1 MKKTLLIAF
10 SLTSIFSFGQGQIGN
25 GDMESWETVS
35 AGEEPVNWNSFKTA
49 GGTWSGVSAV
59 QIEQSTDV
67 RPGSSGTVSCRIFS
81 TETTIPFV
89 GTIVAN
95 GNVTLGKIN
104 MGSTTPTDIENH
116 NASVTADADF
126 SEALTDTPD
135 SLVFWAKY
143 TPSSG
148 SGNARMK
155 ATLHD
160 NYDYQDPEDAN
171 SATHV
176 VASAVMNYPNTNGSW
191 MRISVPFDYSGPAS
205 NNTHLLVTFT
215 TNETPGGGSGDDEVL
230 IDDVEL
236 IYNTNSIDVASMSNT
251 NVYVNNETNQISIS
265 SEFNLTGAYSVYNT
279 NGQKIQFGAIQSNVD
294 FNQPSG
300 IYFLVLN
307 SNGQEKSFK
316 IVKF

>member
-25 GDMESWETVS
+25 GDMESWEAVS

-49 GGTWSGVSAV
+49 GGTWSGVSSV

-67 RPGSSGTVSCRIFS
+67 RPGSVGSVSCRIFA

-104 MGSTTPTDIENH
+104 MGSTTPADIENH

-135 SLVFWAKY
+135 SLVFWAKF
-143 TPSSG
+143 TPTSG
-148 SGNARMK
+148 TGNARMK

-160 NYDYQDPEDAN
+160 NYDYQDPEDAA
-171 SATHV
+171 SGTHV
-176 VASAVMNYPNTNGSW
+176 VATALLNYPNTNGSW
-191 MRISVPFDYSGPAS
+191 VRFAVPFDYSGPAS
-205 NNTHLLVTFT
+205 VNTHLLVTFT
-215 TNETPGGGSGDDEVL
+215 TNETPGGGAGDDEVL
-230 IDDVEL
+230 IDDIEL
-236 IYNTNSIDVASMSNT
+236 IYNANSINDISMSNT
-251 NVYVNNETNQISIS
+251 NVFVNNETNQISINS
-265 SEFNLTGAYSVYNT
+265 GTNLTGEYSLYNT
-279 NGQKIQFGAIQSNVD
+279 NGQKIQSGAIESKID
-294 FNQPSG
+294 FNQSNG

-307 SNGQEKSFK
+307 SEGKEKSFK